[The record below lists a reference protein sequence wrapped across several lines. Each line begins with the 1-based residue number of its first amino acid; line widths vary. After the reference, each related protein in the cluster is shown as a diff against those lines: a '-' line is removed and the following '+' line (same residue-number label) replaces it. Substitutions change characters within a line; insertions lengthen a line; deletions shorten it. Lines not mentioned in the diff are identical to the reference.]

1 MKNRNVNVVE
11 ILLVAAALL
20 SSGCGREG
28 CLASKERIRIE
39 TNIVSAVRSAF
50 EAPARRFSEAES
62 AFKNALKDG
71 MNSLSNKEDRAV
83 ALRGACD
90 VFTNIVLERPDYR
103 DEYCMAEKFLRL
115 NLVMSEAVWRNTGD
129 PERVVTFW
137 ETLRKR
143 LDGEVRRC
151 GREYEKAKR
160 ERKWIR
166 KTDYDNLMFF
176 YGPIMLRD
184 STNLVIADEMI
195 KYAFFNYSRERFQS
209 LSKRL
214 GKALDYKPERDFD
227 ILELNYPQFKHKL
240 EGMVYGL
247 QVVTNNPTEK
257 GH

>member
-1 MKNRNVNVVE
+1 MKNRNINGVV
-11 ILLVAAALL
+11 ILLVAAVLL

-28 CLASKERIRIE
+28 GLASKERLRIE
-39 TNIVSAVRSAF
+39 TNIVSAVCAAF
-50 EAPARRFSEAES
+50 DAPAGRFSEAES

-71 MNSLSNKEDRAV
+71 MNSLSNKEDRII
-83 ALRGACD
+83 ALRGSCD

-103 DEYCMAEKFLRL
+103 DEYDMKGKLVSLSF
-115 NLVMSEAVWRNTGD
+115 VMSEAIWRNTGD
-129 PERVVTFW
+129 PERVVAFW
-137 ETLRKR
+137 ESLGKR
-143 LDGEVRRC
+143 LDGEARRC
-151 GREYEKAKR
+151 NREYEKAKR
-160 ERKWIR
+160 ERDWIR
-166 KTDYDNLMFF
+166 ESDYDSLRRD
-176 YGPIMLRD
+176 YGRGMIRY

-195 KYAFFNYSRERFQS
+195 KYAFFNYGRERFQS

-247 QVVTNNPTEK
+247 QVVTNNPAEK

>member
-1 MKNRNVNVVE
+1 MKNRNVNGVV
-11 ILLVAAALL
+11 ILLVTAVFL

-28 CLASKERIRIE
+28 DLASKERLRIE
-39 TNIVSAVRSAF
+39 TNIVSAVCSAF
-50 EAPARRFSEAES
+50 EAPAERFSEAES
-62 AFKNALKDG
+62 VFKAALKDG
-71 MNSLSNKEDRAV
+71 MNCLSNKEDRVA

-90 VFTNIVLERPDYR
+90 VFTNIVLERPDYL
-103 DEYCMAEKFLRL
+103 DEHRMAGKFLRL

-129 PERVVTFW
+129 PEKVVAFW

-151 GREYEKAKR
+151 GREYEKADR

-166 KTDYDNLMFF
+166 KTDYDNLMSF
-176 YGPIMLRD
+176 YGPLMLRH
-184 STNLVIADEMI
+184 STNLVVADEMV
-195 KYAFFNYSRERFQS
+195 KYAFFNYDREKFQS

-227 ILELNYPQFKHKL
+227 FLELNYPQFKYKL

-247 QVVTNNPTEK
+247 QMVTNNPAGK